1 MVGDTL
7 ARITE
12 AVAGLSAPE
21 PAPNPLELEHQEA
34 FLLRTREKCLASPL
48 SWEDR
53 RVVLELLGSA
63 KRAFYL
69 VDSVREERASVS
81 RASPGG

>member
-21 PAPNPLELEHQEA
+21 PAPNPLELEHQEE

-53 RVVLELLGSA
+53 GVVLELGSA